1 MGEALSISAPRHV
14 PPERIVDV
22 DIYDLPGAGDD
33 VHRAWRAL
41 ARDHDLV
48 WTPRNGGHWIATG
61 GELIMQIYRD
71 TDRFSNR
78 EIAVPAGSMLLPT
91 LPIQADGAEH
101 KAYRAIIE
109 PAFRPAA
116 IEAYGRK
123 ARALTVEL
131 IEGFL
136 PAGRCEFIGD
146 YALVL
151 PLVIFLSMMDL
162 PLEDR
167 AELHGYTRVMTHDAD
182 LDHRHAAF
190 RGVIAY
196 LERKIAERRK
206 NLGDDLFSRVLT
218 AEVFGRP
225 LTHEEVLGV
234 ATLLLFGG
242 LDTVASMMGFVMRFL
257 AEHPEHRRW
266 FLEPHER
273 TQVSFALEEIM
284 RRHGVAS
291 NLRTAVEDTTLDGAP
306 IRAGEHILVPTA
318 LYGLDPR
325 EFDRPE
331 EVDFNRPGKPAA
343 TFGVGVHRCPG
354 AGLAR
359 LEMRIMVEE
368 WMPRIPEFWVAA
380 DEPAVQRS
388 GGVNGILRL
397 PLRRP
402 TT

>member
-1 MGEALSISAPRHV
+1 MSQTLSISHPGHV
-14 PPERIVDV
+14 PAERIVDV
-22 DIYDLPGAGDD
+22 DIYDLPGADKD
-33 VHRAWRAL
+33 VHRAWQAL
-41 ARDHDLV
+41 ADRHDLV

-61 GELIMQIYRD
+61 GDLIMQIYRD
-71 TDRFSNR
+71 TERFSNC

-136 PAGRCEFIGD
+136 PAGRCEFIAD
-146 YALVL
+146 FALVV

-162 PLEDR
+162 PQEDR
-167 AELHGYTRVMTHDAD
+167 PELHGYTRVMTHDAD
-182 LDHRHAAF
+182 LGRRHEAF

-196 LERKIAERRK
+196 LERRIAERRQ

-218 AEVFGRP
+218 AEAFGRP

-234 ATLLLFGG
+234 STLLLFGG

-257 AEHPEHRRW
+257 AEHPAHRRW
-266 FLEPHER
+266 LLEHPDR
-273 TQVSFALEEIM
+273 TQTSFAIEEIM

-291 NLRTAVEDTTLDGAP
+291 NLRTATKDTTLDGAQ
-306 IRAGEHILVPTA
+306 IRAGEHILVVTA
-318 LYGLDPR
+318 LHGLDRRVFERKRWISSARASRTP
-325 EFDRPE
+325 PSALASTAAQA
-331 EVDFNRPGKPAA
+331 PASH
-343 TFGVGVHRCPG
+343 GRRC
-354 AGLAR
+354 AS
-359 LEMRIMVEE
+359 
-368 WMPRIPEFWVAA
+368 WS
-380 DEPAVQRS
+380 RS
-388 GGVNGILRL
+388 GCSASRTS
-397 PLRRP
+397 RRP
-402 TT
+402 TKSRSCSAPAA